1 MRILTTF
8 LSLAFAVVSFSQSDC
23 GWQPDSDEN
32 NFISVTDI
40 LAILAVFG
48 QADVD
53 QDGIWDASDVCID
66 PEACNYAADPSV
78 PCDFLDAAG
87 ICGGS
92 NDIPALLIG
101 SWALSTAAGA
111 VEVGPSP
118 GSNEWYSS
126 GSNGLQSAQY
136 DDIYTFQTNGS
147 LIADYNG
154 SIIDAFA
161 DYSEQG
167 FSCTPIDFDFNA
179 SDTSGDA
186 STIELSAAST
196 SCSCPFIG
204 TNDAGLIYTITTLT
218 SNTLQ
223 LQAQGDDSNC
233 NEADLYFTFTFVRLN
248 NESGDGTGYPAPE
261 SYPGMTLVWSD
272 EFDGSA
278 VNTENWTY
286 DLGASGWGNNEWQNY
301 TNSVS
306 NSDVSNGFL
315 TITARQE
322 GSSYTSAR
330 LKTQGL
336 QDFQYGRIDIRAKLP
351 EGQGIWPALWMLGI
365 SIADGGWP
373 QCGEIDIMEMVGHE
387 PGTVHGTAHWG
398 SSWNVH
404 QYNGSSIG
412 LPNGEHFSEA
422 FHLFSVDW
430 QEDQITWY
438 MDDQEYYSITSSQMN
453 GQPYP
458 FNDSFFFIMNI
469 AVGGNWPG
477 YPDASTSFPQ
487 EMIVDCVRVFQ

>member
-78 PCDFLDAAG
+78 PCEFLDAAG

-286 DLGASGWGNNEWQNY
+286 DLGASGWGQQRMAELYQFCLQQRCVERIPDHNSTSRRVVLHLRPSQNARIARFSIR
-301 TNSVS
+301 TN
-306 NSDVSNGFL
+306 
-315 TITARQE
+315 RH
-322 GSSYTSAR
+322 SSKASRRPRNLAST
-330 LKTQGL
+330 L
-336 QDFQYGRIDIRAKLP
+336 D
-351 EGQGIWPALWMLGI
+351 
-365 SIADGGWP
+365 
-373 QCGEIDIMEMVGHE
+373 VGH
-387 PGTVHGTAHWG
+387 
-398 SSWNVH
+398 
-404 QYNGSSIG
+404 
-412 LPNGEHFSEA
+412 
-422 FHLFSVDW
+422 FH
-430 QEDQITWY
+430 
-438 MDDQEYYSITSSQMN
+438 
-453 GQPYP
+453 
-458 FNDSFFFIMNI
+458 
-469 AVGGNWPG
+469 
-477 YPDASTSFPQ
+477 
-487 EMIVDCVRVFQ
+487 C